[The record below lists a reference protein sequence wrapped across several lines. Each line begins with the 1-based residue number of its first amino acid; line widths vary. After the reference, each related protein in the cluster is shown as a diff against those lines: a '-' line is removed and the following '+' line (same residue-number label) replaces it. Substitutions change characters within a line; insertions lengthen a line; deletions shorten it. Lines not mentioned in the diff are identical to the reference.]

1 MKSWARGFYSVKPR
15 GWVSDWARSKRFSS
29 FFFFF
34 YFLSLRNLTVRSFRC
49 PLRRHVIKKKAS
61 SEEVTNTRTKE
72 VEMMGVHLVKT
83 FDVELE
89 MTRQN
94 SRTQDPAWKI
104 ATTF

>member
-1 MKSWARGFYSVKPR
+1 M
-15 GWVSDWARSKRFSS
+15 SS
-29 FFFFF
+29 QKTC
-34 YFLSLRNLTVRSFRC
+34 N
-49 PLRRHVIKKKAS
+49 KKKAS